1 MAFNTNK
8 GRQSFTASGGQTD
21 FDFNFKIYEVTDI
34 KVYLTPTGSTPDD
47 TTDLL
52 TYGSD
57 YTVSIDGDD
66 GGTVTLISGATLND
80 IVVCERELPRTR
92 DVSYVT
98 NGDLKAATLNEDQD
112 YQTYLLVDD
121 FNTADRSLSLPS
133 TDVTMTPELPAT
145 LPDGYL
151 KVKDDG
157 TGYEYSLFTGA
168 TFEDLVTVDT
178 VANLDDIDTNL
189 FTVAVVKD
197 LIRGGLF
204 IYDSTYASINND
216 GTIFNGWVR
225 QYEGAI
231 KTEWFGDLT
240 NNLFGRGNIRT
251 IAGKQHDAH
260 YGWGSIV
267 EIPNSNKWVM
277 NYRKGSEHGT
287 DDGSELR
294 AAVSYDFGVSWE
306 NDTLIYTNPLSD
318 SRPDRL
324 DILANG
330 RIGCFVNRA
339 DEGTT
344 HFSPLFVYSDD
355 EGATWS
361 YNVVTTSS
369 PYTFSAVGG
378 IISYPTSQ
386 GGNDTT
392 GFISFGYLSAG
403 GLDAFTTVD
412 NGDTWSIVT
421 EVAQAITG
429 DSSISENVQVRLGTE
444 DKWLM
449 FARSRGES
457 TDDVIVYKTT
467 NLLDWGNPTT
477 AGIASNATPPAG
489 YYKDGKV
496 YYIRTARSGREYNNL
511 ANHILEVSE
520 DANTLW
526 DNNGVF
532 TNAYR
537 VVAAVPNWFTGYIYP
552 FESVLGVCAAF
563 TAGEPVSNTNPSF
576 SGVHVI
582 GNFEAS
588 MQDMSVFTDWMMK
601 RQKAVK
607 SIEIVSD
614 DNETNTYAFQLYNQ
628 AKSASILQSPYIFS
642 RNGGGSSYLM
652 AYNDGDVSHTYGKNV
667 SFSSEEDM
675 TFEVASSGNI
685 KLLDYNVMFGGL
697 TAQINSEAAALH
709 IPVGGSTVPAIRS
722 QAIGTS
728 SARKHYV
735 FHHTNLTTNP
745 PEVGSISTTTTATAY
760 NTSSDETLKDFIGE
774 YSSDEAIAIIKQDP
788 VKKFTWKTNGEAAIG
803 WGAQTSYKVSKDLA
817 SPGGWFKDDKEVK
830 EGTPGAVY
838 IPWGVDHSKRTPYLW
853 AALAKLIDR
862 VEILEDEIKTL
873 KGV

>member
-1 MAFNTNK
+1 MAIVC
-8 GRQSFTASGGQTD
+8 GEG
-21 FDFNFKIYEVTDI
+21 
-34 KVYLTPTGSTPDD
+34 GSTTQEVFDEINAKLSPVENV
-47 TTDLL
+47 TDLL
-52 TYGSD
+52 SVDILKETVNVKG
-57 YTVSIDGDD
+57 YTTAND
-66 GGTVTLISGATLND
+66 GGGGI
-80 IVVCERELPRTR
+80 
-92 DVSYVT
+92 
-98 NGDLKAATLNEDQD
+98 
-112 YQTYLLVDD
+112 
-121 FNTADRSLSLPS
+121 FN
-133 TDVTMTPELPAT
+133 
-145 LPDGYL
+145 
-151 KVKDDG
+151 
-157 TGYEYSLFTGA
+157 
-168 TFEDLVTVDT
+168 
-178 VANLDDIDTNL
+178 
-189 FTVAVVKD
+189 
-197 LIRGGLF
+197 
-204 IYDSTYASINND
+204 YDSTIDKSTANG
-216 GTIFNGWVR
+216 GTIVDPSVSLALQGNGIGLGCWVR
-225 QYEGAI
+225 QPIDNINAEYFG
-231 KTEWFGDLT
+231 KTKDSIFG
-240 NNLFGRGNIRT
+240 NGNIRT
-251 IAGKQHDAH
+251 VLGSQHDAH
-260 YGWGSIV
+260 YGWGSII
-267 EIPNSNKWVM
+267 EIENSNKWVM

-294 AAVSYDFGVSWE
+294 AAISYDFGVSWE

-467 NLLDWGNPTT
+467 NLLDWGTPTT

-607 SIEIVSD
+607 SIEIVAD
-614 DNETNTYAFQLYNQ
+614 DNGTNTYGLSLYN
-628 AKSASILQSPYIFS
+628 ASKSASILQSPYIFS
-642 RNGGGSSYLM
+642 RNGGGSSYLQ
-652 AYNDGDVSHTYGKNV
+652 AYNTGDVAYTYANKV
-667 SFSSEEDM
+667 SFASEEDM
-675 TFEVASSGNI
+675 TFDVASSGYI
-685 KLLDYNVMFGGL
+685 KFLDYNVMFGGL
-697 TAQINSEAAALH
+697 TTLINSVDSATH

-735 FHHTNLTTNP
+735 LHHTAGVVDA
-745 PEVGSISTTTTATAY
+745 PEVGSISTTPTLTSFNTA
-760 NTSSDETLKDFIGE
+760 SDETLKDFIGE
-774 YSSDEAIAIIKQDP
+774 YSSNEAIAVIKADP
-788 VKKFTWKTNGEAAIG
+788 VREFNWKSNGEHAIG
-803 WGAQTSYKVSKDLA
+803 WGAQTSYEVSKELA
-817 SPGGWFKDDKEVK
+817 TKGGWFKDDEEVVENT
-830 EGTPGAVY
+830 EGAEYV
-838 IPWGVDHSKRTPYLW
+838 PWGVDHSKRTPYLW
-853 AALAKLIDR
+853 AAMSVLIDKIDKLEK
-862 VEILEDEIKTL
+862 EIEEL
-873 KGV
+873 KG